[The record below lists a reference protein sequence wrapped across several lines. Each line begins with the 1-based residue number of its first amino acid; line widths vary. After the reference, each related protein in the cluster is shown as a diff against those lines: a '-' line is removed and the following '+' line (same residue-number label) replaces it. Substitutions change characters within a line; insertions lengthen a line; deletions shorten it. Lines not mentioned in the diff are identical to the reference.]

1 MNMATK
7 KTPAKISAPSIV
19 GDDMSWRARDDMHTL
34 KRAREVE
41 ADRKR
46 FMAAQREAVKEMKI
60 LQTVTKK
67 K

>member
-7 KTPAKISAPSIV
+7 KTPAKISAHSIV